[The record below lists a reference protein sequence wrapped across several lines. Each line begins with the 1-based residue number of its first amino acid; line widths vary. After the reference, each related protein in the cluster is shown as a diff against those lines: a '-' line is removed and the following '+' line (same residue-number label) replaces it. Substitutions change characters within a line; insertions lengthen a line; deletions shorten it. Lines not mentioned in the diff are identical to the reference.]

1 MSNRRRTI
9 PRVNLAFE
17 NAPVG
22 KRRNSQVYNV
32 GEHFAGV
39 VGCSQPFTRGCKE
52 FLPPL
57 EILSHRDVAK
67 YDRVDHTVR
76 LPDLRDGRFSGKLF
90 AALSQSGNT
99 AALAHAPRLDLGAA
113 EARDL
118 LLVVRAV
125 PLRNKHLD
133 PLADDLLRRPAE
145 NLLGPLIEKGDALAL
160 IHADHRVGSDSN
172 DLSEYLV
179 GYAIGHLWL

>member
-1 MSNRRRTI
+1 MSNRCRTI

-76 LPDLRDGRFSGKLF
+76 LPDLRDGRFSGKLY
-90 AALSQSGNT
+90 ADLSQSGNT
-99 AALAHAPRLDLGAA
+99 AAINNSPRLDPA
-113 EARDL
+113 ESDALTL
-118 LLVVRAV
+118 LLCV
-125 PLRNKHLD
+125 
-133 PLADDLLRRPAE
+133 
-145 NLLGPLIEKGDALAL
+145 
-160 IHADHRVGSDSN
+160 
-172 DLSEYLV
+172 
-179 GYAIGHLWL
+179 